1 MGLKNCTHD
10 GYLSLD
16 EELWKAANLAEFPR
30 ATEDSGARKF
40 GAAPLTDIDQNP
52 SWLSTIVPS

>member
-16 EELWKAANLAEFPR
+16 EALWKAANLAEFSR
-30 ATEDSGARKF
+30 ATEDSGAKIF
-40 GAAPLTDIDQNP
+40 GAAPLTDIDLHP
-52 SWLSTIVPS
+52 R